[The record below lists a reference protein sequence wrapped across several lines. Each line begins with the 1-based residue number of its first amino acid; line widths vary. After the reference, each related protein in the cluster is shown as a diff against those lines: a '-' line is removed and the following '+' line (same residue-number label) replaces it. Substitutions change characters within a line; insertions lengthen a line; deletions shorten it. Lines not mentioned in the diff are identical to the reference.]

1 MSKEFIK
8 SSMLYGEEME
18 TLFFHQKLGKRQIST
33 GFSAWQET
41 AARAIR
47 RQQVIQQLEKK
58 NT

>member
-1 MSKEFIK
+1 
-8 SSMLYGEEME
+8 MLYGEEME